1 MKEAVHNHVLKMR
14 TVIQSK
20 KKKKKRTCWI
30 FAECII
36 ESDICSKSMY
46 MMGVD
51 PNNSNQDLKSSAH
64 SEKTFLLSFII
75 LSRQINPEV

>member
-1 MKEAVHNHVLKMR
+1 MKETVHNHVLKMS

-20 KKKKKRTCWI
+20 KQKTQWI
-30 FAECII
+30 FAQCIV
-36 ESDICSKSMY
+36 ESDVCSRSMY

-64 SEKTFLLSFII
+64 SEETFLLSFII
-75 LSRQINPEV
+75 LSRQINPEA